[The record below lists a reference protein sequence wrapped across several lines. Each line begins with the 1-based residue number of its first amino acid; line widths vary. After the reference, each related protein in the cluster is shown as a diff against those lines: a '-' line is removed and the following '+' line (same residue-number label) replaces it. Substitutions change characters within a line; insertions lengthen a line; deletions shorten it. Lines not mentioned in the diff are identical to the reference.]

1 MLTSIQI
8 VLLIFIF
15 FFLSRVYLRYRE
27 KVITTR
33 TAFFWTII
41 WIMALVGVLLPG
53 TTTKIA
59 SFFSVGRGVDAIIY
73 IALTILFYLVFRIY
87 VMIEDLRRDITT
99 IVRSVAL
106 KNIEKK
112 SPQNPQSKK
121 QSK

>member
-8 VLLIFIF
+8 VLLIFII

-27 KVITTR
+27 KVISTK
-33 TAFFWTII
+33 TALFWTTI
-41 WIMALVGVLLPG
+41 WILAIIGVILPG

-73 IALTILFYLVFRIY
+73 IALSVLFYLVFRIY
-87 VMIEDLRRDITT
+87 VMIEDLRREITT
-99 IVRSVAL
+99 IVRNIAL
-106 KNIEKK
+106 KNIGRKT
-112 SPQNPQSKK
+112 PQTSNPKK